1 MKTKKM
7 LITFLAAIPLLFAQA
22 QEEDNRHQIQ
32 TIFRPGRAGAYGA
45 LSNKFTTLGGEFAN
59 ITEAY
64 GGVFINRQLM
74 VGFGAAGSTNYIPV
88 LPENSARPGAR
99 MSYGYGQAG
108 LVGEYVLGSNRAVH
122 FVFHMFAGVGF
133 TTQYERWPSDYDWQ
147 TPEGIHDANW
157 FFVAEPGVQ
166 VEFNLLRW
174 LRFSPGV
181 TYRNAYNSTA
191 RGLSDSDL
199 SAWSYNVTLKIG
211 KF

>member
-1 MKTKKM
+1 MKK
-7 LITFLAAIPLLFAQA
+7 LLFAFMAAMPVLCAQA
-22 QEEDNRHQIQ
+22 QEEDNRHHIQ
-32 TIFRPGRAGAYGA
+32 TIFRPGRTGAYGA

-59 ITEAY
+59 VTEAY

-74 VGFGAAGSTNYIPV
+74 LGFGAAGSTNYIPV
-88 LPENSARPGAR
+88 LPENSAQPATR

-108 LVGEYVLGSNRAVH
+108 LVSEYVLGSNRAVH
-122 FVFHMFAGVGF
+122 LVFHLFAGVGF
-133 TTQYERWPSDYDWQ
+133 TTQYERWPNRDYDWQ
-147 TPEGIHDANW
+147 APSGIYDSNL

-181 TYRNAYNSTA
+181 TYRNAYNSAA
-191 RGLSDSDL
+191 RGLTDGDL
-199 SAWSYNVTLKIG
+199 SAWSYNFTLKLG